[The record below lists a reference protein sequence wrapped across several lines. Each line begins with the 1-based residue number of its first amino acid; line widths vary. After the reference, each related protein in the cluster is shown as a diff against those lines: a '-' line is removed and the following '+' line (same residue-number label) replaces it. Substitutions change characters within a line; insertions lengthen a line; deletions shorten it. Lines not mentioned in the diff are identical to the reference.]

1 MKPIDLQIEQEVVDQ
16 IIIDYQVS
24 LKLSDGSYFMFECK
38 FTLTKPDGTAF
49 EITPGDSA
57 EQLVH
62 ILELHNASLA
72 RGLVVGGTLRLEFS
86 NGTVLECPPD
96 DQYEAWSL
104 FSPSG
109 NLQRIISTPGGDLS
123 IWRQPGK

>member
-49 EITPGDSA
+49 EITPATPRNSSCTF
-57 EQLVH
+57 LSCTMH
-62 ILELHNASLA
+62 RSLE
-72 RGLVVGGTLRLEFS
+72 GLS
-86 NGTVLECPPD
+86 
-96 DQYEAWSL
+96 
-104 FSPSG
+104 
-109 NLQRIISTPGGDLS
+109 
-123 IWRQPGK
+123 